1 MQCPGLKHPIGI
13 ALKESDESRP
23 ASLFRRRKK
32 VVNLEILN
40 QTLIGVEE
48 ELKNQILEIVKDL
61 KASGLTQ
68 GVHFDFAFVQSHW
81 DAMTGEIPK
90 HTTFTFYEE
99 KYSTLF
105 ALKYIS

>member
-1 MQCPGLKHPIGI
+1 MATRIVIEHRS
-13 ALKESDESRP
+13 ANE
-23 ASLFRRRKK
+23 
-32 VVNLEILN
+32 
-40 QTLIGVEE
+40 
-48 ELKNQILEIVKDL
+48 ILEIVKEL
-61 KASGLTQ
+61 KAGGLAQ

-81 DAMTGEIPK
+81 DSMTGEIPK